1 MTQRIFRTLLVGAFA
16 ACLAAPASAANK
28 EHQQLMADIRMLQE
42 QSQQLQLL
50 IGQLGDALKAVNQRL
65 DDQSGAMRKA
75 FADQKLTIDTLSNDL
90 RVVREKVDD
99 NNVRISSLTQ
109 ELDALRQSMAQ
120 LAARPTVSEADP
132 NQATAA
138 GGQTAPTPG
147 TAGPPALPPPPPPG
161 VGTVVVSPTQL
172 WDEAFSDY
180 AQAQWD
186 LAIQGFGA
194 YIRQFPQSDR
204 ADNAQVNIGNA
215 YMYQNKYDKA
225 LEAFDTAIRTY
236 PNGDAIPEA
245 YYRKGLALR
254 HLGQNDLARDAFE
267 TCMKRDPKGDAGQA
281 GTLCKQALSGR
292 D

>member
-1 MTQRIFRTLLVGAFA
+1 MSQRLFRALLAGAFA
-16 ACLAAPASAANK
+16 ATLASPAAAANK

-50 IGQLGDALKAVNQRL
+50 IGQLGEALKAVNQRL
-65 DDQSGAMRKA
+65 DEQSAATRKA
-75 FADQKLTIDTLSNDL
+75 FADEKLTIDTLSNDL

-99 NNVRISSLTQ
+99 NNVRVSSLTQ

-120 LAARPTVSEADP
+120 LAARPTVSESDP
-132 NQATAA
+132 NAA
-138 GGQTAPTPG
+138 AAPTGGAPAPAAPG
-147 TAGPPALPPPPPPG
+147 TPALPPPPPPG
-161 VGTVVVSPTQL
+161 AGTVVVSPTQL
-172 WDEAFSDY
+172 WDEAYSDY
-180 AQAQWD
+180 AQGQWD
-186 LAIQGFGA
+186 LAIQGFLA

-225 LEAFDTAIRTY
+225 LEAFDTAIRVY

-245 YYRKGLALR
+245 YYRKGTALR
-254 HLGQNDLARDAFE
+254 HLGQNDLAREAFE
-267 TCMKRDPKGDAGQA
+267 TCMKRDPKGEAGQA
-281 GTLCKQALSGR
+281 GTLCKQALTGR